1 MRLLYTLFFLLGSVS
16 LLRAQVNI
24 GANIISG
31 GKLEAGNLDLL
42 RASTMV
48 FFLREGEEGDAEA
61 YRRALSNVWKVC
73 KTEVRPFRDFARL
86 QDKPGYSFLV
96 ITPRYDRFSNSSQGG
111 SYARD
116 VGYLALQLWLN
127 KTNKKG
133 EPEKVYFCRIE
144 MARDLATDL
153 LVKQIESEESPFYEP
168 FYSLATVYN
177 LNPGFLQTYLGFI
190 NMYVER
196 GKMHDIFEEHA
207 EPEGMKALMTDTLFL
222 PDYLLFGLDKSRYP
236 NAAAL
241 MADYPFPYRVIGT
254 EQLGRRIMKGEALHY
269 LVVTECY
276 NRVTFSI
283 YHSGSKQMVYSRT
296 NVAQRLSSRD
306 FKDLARSMTRP
317 RGKNG

>member
-1 MRLLYTLFFLLGSVS
+1 MRLLYLLFFLLGTGP

-24 GANIISG
+24 GANFVSG

-42 RASTMV
+42 RASTLV
-48 FFLREGEEGDAEA
+48 FFLREGEERDAEA
-61 YRRALSNVWKVC
+61 YRKALAATWKVC
-73 KTEVRPFRDFARL
+73 RTEVRPFRDFLHL
-86 QDKPGYSFLV
+86 QDKPGYSFLL
-96 ITPRYDRFSNSSQGG
+96 ITPRYDRFSNSSQG

-116 VGYLALQLWLN
+116 VGYLALQLWMN
-127 KTNKKG
+127 KPNKKG
-133 EPEKVYFCRIE
+133 EQEKVYFCRIE
-144 MARDLATDL
+144 LARDLATDL

-190 NMYVER
+190 NAYVEQ

-207 EPEGMKALMTDTLFL
+207 DPQALKALMTDTLVL
-222 PDYLLFGLDKSRYP
+222 PDYLFFGLDKSRYP

-241 MADYPFPYRVIGT
+241 VGDYPYPYRVAGT
-254 EQLGRRIMKGEALHY
+254 EQLGRRIMNGEGLYY

-283 YHSGSKQMVYSRT
+283 YHSSSRQLVYSRT
-296 NVAQRLSSRD
+296 NVAQKLSSRD
-306 FKDLARSMTRP
+306 FKDLARSMAKLRA
-317 RGKNG
+317 GNG